1 MASSTAKKTTAT
13 KKPAAAKPA
22 AKPKAVAKPAVKAP
36 LAVVTPVA
44 DSDEAEGA
52 EKPAKSQAVQLRKKE
67 LISRVVD
74 LVGGKKKGVK
84 EIVEAT
90 LSVLGEALQKGEAL
104 NIPPFGRAKVARQ
117 KGEGKTSS
125 MTVKLR
131 GAGEKNAPRAPKEA
145 LAEVGEDD

>member
-1 MASSTAKKTTAT
+1 MASSTAKKTPPM
-13 KKPAAAKPA
+13 KKPAAAKPKA
-22 AKPKAVAKPAVKAP
+22 ADKAVAKP
-36 LAVVTPVA
+36 VVTPPLQVVA
-44 DSDEAEGA
+44 PTAAPDEAEA
-52 EKPAKSQAVQLRKKE
+52 APKALKAAAVQLRKKE
-67 LISRVVD
+67 LINRVLDV
-74 LVGGKKKGVK
+74 VGGKKKGVK

-117 KGEGKTSS
+117 KGEGRTSS

-131 GAGEKNAPRAPKEA
+131 GAGEKNAPRGPKEA

>member
-1 MASSTAKKTTAT
+1 MASSTAKKTPPM
-13 KKPAAAKPA
+13 KKPAGAKPKVAGKAAAKP
-22 AKPKAVAKPAVKAP
+22 
-36 LAVVTPVA
+36 VVTPPLQVVA
-44 DSDEAEGA
+44 PTAAPDVAEATPKA
-52 EKPAKSQAVQLRKKE
+52 AAAQLRKKE
-67 LISRVVD
+67 LINRVMDV
-74 LVGGKKKGVK
+74 VGGKKKGVK

-117 KGEGKTSS
+117 KGEGRTSS

-131 GAGEKNAPRAPKEA
+131 GAGEKNAPRGPKEA

>member
-1 MASSTAKKTTAT
+1 MASSIAKKTPPL
-13 KKPAAAKPA
+13 KKPAAAKPKVA
-22 AKPKAVAKPAVKAP
+22 GKATAKP
-36 LAVVTPVA
+36 VVTPPLQVVA
-44 DSDEAEGA
+44 PIAAPDADEAA
-52 EKPAKSQAVQLRKKE
+52 PKAQKSAAAQLRKKE
-67 LISRVVD
+67 LISRVMDV
-74 LVGGKKKGVK
+74 VGGKKKGVK

-90 LSVLGEALQKGEAL
+90 LSVLGEALQTGEAL

-117 KGEGKTSS
+117 KGEGRTSS

>member
-1 MASSTAKKTTAT
+1 MATSTAKKTTPT
-13 KKPAAAKPA
+13 KKPAAAKAA
-22 AKPKAVAKPAVKAP
+22 AKPKAAPKAAAPAVKAP
-36 LAVVTPVA
+36 LAVVAPVA
-44 DSDEAEGA
+44 AAEVPKA
-52 EKPAKSQAVQLRKKE
+52 ARTPAVQLRKKE
-67 LISRVVD
+67 LIARVVD
-74 LVGGKKKGVK
+74 VVGGKKKGVK

-131 GAGEKNAPRAPKEA
+131 GAGEKNAPRGPKEA

>member
-1 MASSTAKKTTAT
+1 MATSTAKKTTPT
-13 KKPAAAKPA
+13 KKPAAAKAA
-22 AKPKAVAKPAVKAP
+22 AKPKPAPKAAPAVKAP
-36 LAVVTPVA
+36 LAVVAPVA
-44 DSDEAEGA
+44 VAEGGA
-52 EKPAKSQAVQLRKKE
+52 KAAKSPAVQLRKKE
-67 LISRVVD
+67 LIARVVD
-74 LVGGKKKGVK
+74 VVGGKKKGVK

-131 GAGEKNAPRAPKEA
+131 GAGEKNAPRGPKEA